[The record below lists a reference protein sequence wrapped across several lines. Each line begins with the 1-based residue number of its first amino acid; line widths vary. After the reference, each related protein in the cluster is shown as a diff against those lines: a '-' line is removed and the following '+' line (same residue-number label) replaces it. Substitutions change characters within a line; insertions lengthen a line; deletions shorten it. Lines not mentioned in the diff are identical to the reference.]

1 MRKSKNQ
8 INKEIIES
16 HGFTVKK
23 QKDGWDVHCYTPA
36 GEDWW
41 MFFRKLSKIKEYGY
55 SYDPEEDFETLYEA
69 GRHGFKGVPP
79 PGELW
84 KDQLWK
90 QTILRQIATEIEE

>member
-1 MRKSKNQ
+1 MRKSIK
-8 INKEIIES
+8 KIIES
-16 HGFTVKK
+16 HGFEVEKEENE
-23 QKDGWDVHCYTPA
+23 WSVHCYTPA

-41 MFFRKLSKIKEYGY
+41 LYFNELKEIKKYAEE
-55 SYDPEEDFETLYEA
+55 YDPEEDFETLYEA
-69 GRHGFKGVPP
+69 GRNGFKGVPG